1 MKRSVFLLVA
11 GAASATLVA
20 LATLPA
26 ATPAEAGEVPIQKAM
41 IAAGEVIFQNQCRAC
56 HSPDPAQNTFGPTLV
71 GVIDR
76 PAGALPRFAYSD
88 AMLESDVI
96 WTEDNLRLWMA
107 DNEGFMPGTRM
118 RHVSVTDQ
126 AAQDFLLAY
135 IGSLGR

>member
-1 MKRSVFLLVA
+1 MKRSVLLLVA
-11 GAASATLVA
+11 GAASTAVAA
-20 LATLPA
+20 LAPLPP
-26 ATPAEAGEVPIQKAM
+26 ATAGQVPIERAM
-41 IAAGEVIFQNQCRAC
+41 IAAGEVVFQNQCRAC
-56 HSPDPAQNTFGPTLV
+56 HSPDPAENTFGPTLV

-76 PAGALPRFAYSD
+76 PAGSLPRFAYSD
-88 AMLESDVI
+88 AMRDSGVV

-118 RHVSVTDQ
+118 RHVSITDP